1 MTKNNNLIKWISTG
15 LVAGIILIWSSSFVE
30 PAKNKA
36 PIVGNKAT
44 DIVLTGTNG
53 DTVKLSALRG
63 KVVLID
69 FWASWCGPCRKENPN
84 VVEVYGKYKKT
95 KFKNAK
101 GFEVFSVSLDRSA
114 EDWKAAI
121 KKDGLI
127 WKNHVWDKEN
137 KAGSAYAVQY
147 IPSAFLID
155 GEGKIVAMGEDCRGL
170 KLHVALDKLKK

>member
-1 MTKNNNLIKWISTG
+1 MLKWMTAG
-15 LVAGIILIWSSSFVE
+15 AAAGILLVCSSFVMTT
-30 PAKNKA
+30 KSA
-36 PIVGNKAT
+36 PIVGNKAPEIELMGT
-44 DIVLTGTNG
+44 DGKAL
-53 DTVKLSALRG
+53 KLSSLKG

-84 VVEVYGKYKKT
+84 VVEVYNKYKAT

-101 GFEVFSVSLDRSA
+101 GFEVFSVSLDR
-114 EDWKAAI
+114 EEGKWKEAI
-121 KKDGLI
+121 KTDGLI
-127 WKNHVWDKEN
+127 WKSHVWDREN
-137 KAGSAYAVQY
+137 KAGSAYNVQF